1 MCRKWS
7 STQYPKKKG
16 SAQQSVRVCI
26 LRGFLE
32 IDGPAPGTA
41 RRSDFPAEWL
51 RTNNHAA
58 ERTPAVEMAGRG
70 NRGNVQTR
78 PFPDSPH
85 PWESRTKRGI
95 PTFPPRRRRRT
106 AFTPKSETRQNR
118 GVLQILAQNP
128 KNKREI
134 LADDKLQPIFGG
146 KKMDMFQM
154 TKAVNKHLK

>member
-1 MCRKWS
+1 MGTVGAANASK
-7 STQYPKKKG
+7 TG

-41 RRSDFPAEWL
+41 RHSDFPAEWL

-85 PWESRTKRGI
+85 PWKSRTKRGI

-106 AFTPKSETRQNR
+106 AFTPNSEEAAKIEEFYRFSLRTLKLDSLTSTSTSC
-118 GVLQILAQNP
+118 LQ
-128 KNKREI
+128 
-134 LADDKLQPIFGG
+134 D
-146 KKMDMFQM
+146 
-154 TKAVNKHLK
+154 T

>member
-1 MCRKWS
+1 M
-7 STQYPKKKG
+7 G

-41 RRSDFPAEWL
+41 RDSDFPAEWL

-70 NRGNVQTR
+70 NRGNGQTR

-85 PWESRTKRGI
+85 PWKFRTKRGI

-106 AFTPKSETRQNR
+106 AFTPNSEKPPKSRSSTDSRSEPEKVDAVRRQAR
-118 GVLQILAQNP
+118 P
-128 KNKREI
+128 S
-134 LADDKLQPIFGG
+134 
-146 KKMDMFQM
+146 
-154 TKAVNKHLK
+154 